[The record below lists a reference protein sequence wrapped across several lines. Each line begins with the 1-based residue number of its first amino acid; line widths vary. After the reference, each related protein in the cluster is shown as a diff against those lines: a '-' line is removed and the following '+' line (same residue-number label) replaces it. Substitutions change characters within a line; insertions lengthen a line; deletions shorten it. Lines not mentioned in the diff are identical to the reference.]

1 MNNYMYT
8 NSVMMRRVIITL
20 LLMMK
25 EKEKIQE
32 NPVHPEPWKY
42 PFKTLLHDY
51 NTEPDIL
58 SVSIIYIQFHSVN
71 TLNPLLI

>member
-32 NPVHPEPWKY
+32 NPAHPEPWKY
-42 PFKTLLHDY
+42 P
-51 NTEPDIL
+51 P
-58 SVSIIYIQFHSVN
+58 
-71 TLNPLLI
+71 